1 MEDVT
6 DMNSKS
12 SLDRELTVY
21 LERKYSK
28 VFLSPQEVERE
39 TLVNPNIVPSTSD
52 KQDTWLIRDVVEFL
66 NRPFYP
72 KEIRQM
78 GRGERKAHV
87 IRVTT
92 ETLNGLWG
100 KTIAVSDRA
109 ILGVSLSASQQAV

>member
-1 MEDVT
+1 
-6 DMNSKS
+6 MNSKS

-21 LERKYSK
+21 LEKKYSK
-28 VFLSPQEVERE
+28 VFLSPEEVERE

-52 KQDTWLIRDVVEFL
+52 KQNTWLLRDVVEFL

-78 GRGERKAHV
+78 GRREKKAYI
-87 IRVTT
+87 IRATT

-100 KTIAVSDRA
+100 KTISLEAPIALEASLEA
-109 ILGVSLSASQQAV
+109 SLSESQQIA